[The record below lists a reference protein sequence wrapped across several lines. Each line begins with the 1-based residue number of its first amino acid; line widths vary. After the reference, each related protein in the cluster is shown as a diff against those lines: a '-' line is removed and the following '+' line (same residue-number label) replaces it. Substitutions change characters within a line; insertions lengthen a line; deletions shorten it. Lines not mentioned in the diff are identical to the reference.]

1 MERKFALL
9 KRGIQSFVAYLI
21 CYDLWALR
29 TVWPNLAKFCH
40 LDKLS
45 KIWGKLFGFILCL
58 AKFWVFFVNF
68 GQIRAVVTVSSQI
81 MKNNLAIWSHC
92 LLHSLTVCVA
102 SAASCSSQQR
112 HTTELLSFTT
122 FAAFWHFL
130 LASPFVPPG
139 SNDWTIDC
147 LLFTFDS
154 GAQSYKENVPSFVH
168 L

>member
-1 MERKFALL
+1 M
-9 KRGIQSFVAYLI
+9 
-21 CYDLWALR
+21 
-29 TVWPNLAKFCH
+29 WPNLAKFCH

-122 FAAFWHFL
+122 FAAFWHFYSPL
-130 LASPFVPPG
+130 HLFLRGPMIGQLTVSYLHLTPGPNLIKRMYLASCIYKQ
-139 SNDWTIDC
+139 SD
-147 LLFTFDS
+147 LLHQNFKPIRLLHAST
-154 GAQSYKENVPSFVH
+154 A
-168 L
+168 